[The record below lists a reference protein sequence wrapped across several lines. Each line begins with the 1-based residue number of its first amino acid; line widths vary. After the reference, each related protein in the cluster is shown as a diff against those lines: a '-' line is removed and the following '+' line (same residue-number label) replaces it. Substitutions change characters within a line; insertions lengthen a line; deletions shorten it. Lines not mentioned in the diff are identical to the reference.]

1 MREVYKNI
9 FLEELL
15 LPNNPLKYLNFF
27 IIKGKDRSM
36 VVDCGFN
43 IEETRERMLEIFEKH
58 SLDFNNTILYLTHL
72 HSDHVGLSSFLQERG
87 VEVYISKI
95 DGDIV
100 NSPDQQ
106 WAKVYENAMFQGL
119 AEDNFKIEEHPGY
132 KYAITDRLEYTEAV
146 VGEYIDIG
154 DFRFEII
161 DLSGHTPGMTGLYE
175 REHKILFCGDHIL
188 FKITPN
194 ITFWG
199 FEYGDSLGTYLGNL
213 DKVYDMDI
221 EHLFSSHRALL
232 SDHRKRIDELKLHH
246 EKRLE
251 EVRKALNMKEYSS
264 VRDVTKNMHWEIKSR
279 NFDEFPQSQK
289 SFATGEAHAHLE
301 HLRNLGEVDYIQK
314 DEKLYYYLKG

>member
-9 FLEELL
+9 FLEELS

-43 IEETRERMLEIFEKH
+43 TKETRERILEIFEKH
-58 SLDFNNTILYLTHL
+58 SLDFNSTLLYLTHL
-72 HSDHVGLSSFLQERG
+72 HSDHVGASSFLQEKG
-87 VEVYISKI
+87 VEIYISKI

-100 NSPDQQ
+100 NNPDRQ
-106 WAKVYENAMFQGL
+106 WARVYENAMFQGL

-132 KYAITDRLEYTEAV
+132 KYAITERLEYKEAV
-146 VGEYIDIG
+146 VGEYINIG
-154 DFRFEII
+154 DYSFEII

-199 FEYGDSLGTYLGNL
+199 FQYGDSLGTYLANL

-221 EHLFSSHRALL
+221 EHLFSSHRDLIADYR
-232 SDHRKRIDELKLHH
+232 SRIDELKLHH
-246 EKRLE
+246 EERLQ
-251 EVRKALNMKEYSS
+251 EVRKALKLKEHSS
-264 VRDVTKNMHWEIKSR
+264 VRDVTKNMHWEIKSK

-301 HLRNLGEVDYIQK
+301 HLRNLGEADYIQK